1 MPRLRVATPQVT
13 GKIRP
18 SVTPCLSD
26 ADDLLVVDL
35 LALEV
40 ALHQLVG
47 VLRDLVHQ
55 LLAVLLGLGARARR
69 GSPPRRRC
77 RGPSPRRR
85 RPSCRSGRS
94 RRGPPARRRS
104 GSRSRRRAAP
114 KAAFSE
120 SSAAK
125 KSARSRSS
133 MLTKTSRARPSASA
147 RRQSRSVWTSTP
159 VDAR

>member
-18 SVTPCLSD
+18 VGHPLLED

-47 VLRDLVHQ
+47 VLGDLVHQ
-55 LLAVLLGLGARARR
+55 FLAVFLGLGPELLGDLDLGGVAAARPLVDEGLHVDQVDDAADAPVR
-69 GSPPRRRC
+69 SPI
-77 RGPSPRRR
+77 GISV
-85 RPSCRSGRS
+85 
-94 RRGPPARRRS
+94 ATTW
-104 GSRSRRRAAP
+104 AP
-114 KAAFSE
+114 KERFSE
-120 SSAAK
+120 SRAAK

-147 RRQSRSVWTSTP
+147 RRQSRSVLDLDP
-159 VDAR
+159 RRPR